1 MQVRVRSFASR
12 NQLAA
17 YPSER
22 NKGQELEWER
32 RYVTVLGAA
41 NKRLYQFR
49 LQSLD
54 KTFEQTPVGCP
65 LRPIPTLQQLSP
77 TAVVQSICLPV
88 MYPLQ

>member
-1 MQVRVRSFASR
+1 MKEATACVQVRVRSFASR

-17 YPSER
+17 YPTDR

-49 LQSLD
+49 LQTTD
-54 KTFEQTPVGCP
+54 KTFEQTPVRNLGGLVCP
-65 LRPIPTLQQLSP
+65 ML
-77 TAVVQSICLPV
+77 
-88 MYPLQ
+88 

>member
-1 MQVRVRSFASR
+1 MRQLSVMQNVMLATLQVRVRSYASR

-17 YPSER
+17 YPTDR

-49 LQSLD
+49 LQTTD
-54 KTFEQTPVGCP
+54 RTFEQTPVRSC
-65 LRPIPTLQQLSP
+65 
-77 TAVVQSICLPV
+77 C
-88 MYPLQ
+88 